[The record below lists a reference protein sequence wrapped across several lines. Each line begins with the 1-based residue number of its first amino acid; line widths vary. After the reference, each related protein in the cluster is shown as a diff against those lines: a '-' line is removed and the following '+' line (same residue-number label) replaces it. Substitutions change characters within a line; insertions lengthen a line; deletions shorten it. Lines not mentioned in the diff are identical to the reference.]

1 MDKSKEQMPS
11 RDIKNTA
18 PVEDMTPIDSDMGK
32 RRSSNARPLTTFEKK
47 FYEIINRMIEKYA
60 EYVTYKQE
68 SFLILLTLLPFPILA
83 GLLPLLDSIV
93 FLNNSYGLGL
103 KIVTMALGLMALKA
117 SEMVNDRHVT
127 LSTMVLIVNG
137 DATIRD
143 VCNVIKGKG
152 HNRMLTWTAYIFCAC
167 LVAAELS
174 IIGVPEYSSFG
185 QGVALQ
191 LDLEGAANRNY
202 SLDFFQ
208 SSVGAQ
214 IGCYGCVGYR
224 SRDILFV
231 PVSDKLLNEASLQRG
246 SDVIMQSAQDI
257 VSLDVSCFVVN
268 PTPRAVDTN
277 LRIHVLGFNYGV
289 QTSFMDFEISS
300 FSTQGVL
307 RARRCT
313 FISRDWSGIAK
324 VRYNIADSGTTA
336 RKAIEFVGPLH
347 PNNCTSIG
355 DLCLNKPIHS
365 DISVALI
372 KSSFPTNTFQI
383 DRAYSQNFQM
393 FPDPGNPMSDT
404 NYAELVANAVGMNFL
419 LGAYQFQ
426 AREVTTALETDQ
438 VAVKLQMQSWLM
450 ILTIVS
456 ASICTFIAIIL
467 IIADILRLGKTSDVI
482 LRRLSF
488 TLKPGKGNIESIA
501 DYIFDIIKDG
511 PPGDD
516 WDLAPVRFGEDR
528 KTMME
533 PLGKLR
539 FGGKKDIVKFKIGR
553 AYY

>member
-1 MDKSKEQMPS
+1 MDKSKEHIPA
-11 RDIKNTA
+11 RDIRSTA
-18 PVEDMTPIDSDMGK
+18 PVDDMTPIDSDMGK
-32 RRSSNARPLTTFEKK
+32 RRTSNARPLTSFEKK
-47 FYEIINRMIEKYA
+47 FYEMINGMIEKYA

-68 SFLILLTLLPFPILA
+68 SFLILLTLLPFPVLA

-103 KIVTMALGLMALKA
+103 KIVTMVLGLMALKA
-117 SEMVNDRHVT
+117 SELVNNRHVT
-127 LSTMVLIVNG
+127 LSAMVMIVNG

-191 LDLEGAANRNY
+191 IDLKGAANQNY

-208 SSVGAQ
+208 ASVGAQ
-214 IGCYGCVGYR
+214 VGCFGCVGYK
-224 SRDILFV
+224 SRDILFI
-231 PVSDKLLNEASLQRG
+231 PVSDKLINGASLEHD
-246 SDVIMQSAQDI
+246 SDVIMQSLQDI
-257 VSLDVSCFVVN
+257 VSLDVSCFVVT
-268 PTPRAVDTN
+268 PTPRPIDTN
-277 LRIHVLGFNYGV
+277 LRVQVLGFNYGV

-300 FSTQGVL
+300 FNTQGVL

-324 VRYNIADSGTTA
+324 VRYTIADSGTTA
-336 RKAIEFVGPLH
+336 RKAVEFVGPID
-347 PNNCTSIG
+347 PTNCTSIG
-355 DLCLNKPIHS
+355 DLCLNNPTHV

-372 KSSFPTNTFQI
+372 KSAFPQSTFNI
-383 DRAYSQNFQM
+383 DRAYSQNFHM
-393 FPDPGNPMSDT
+393 FPDPGKSMSDT
-404 NYAELVANAVGMNFL
+404 NYADLVANAVGMNFL
-419 LGAYQFQ
+419 LGANQF
-426 AREVTTALETDQ
+426 RSTEVITDLETDQ
-438 VAVKLQMQSWLM
+438 VAVKLRMQSWLM

-456 ASICTFIAIIL
+456 ASICTLIAIIL

-501 DYIFDIIKDG
+501 DYIYDIIKDG
-511 PPGDD
+511 SPAED

-528 KTMME
+528 KTMLE